1 MRKQPPSSRQD
12 DFDNF
17 LYSVVREVDG
27 VPLTVLSAL
36 ARNNLDPW
44 SVAEELTRLPRN
56 TAAARL
62 GEMLSSQPNQPG
74 DSPSNDLAMIQLL
87 AKLPEASTVR
97 RQEMSP
103 AWQLLLSSV
112 GKLKALFHVER
123 PPGRGK
129 H

>member
-1 MRKQPPSSRQD
+1 MRQFPSSRQSE
-12 DFDNF
+12 FDNF

-36 ARNNLDPW
+36 ARKGLDPW
-44 SVAEELTRLPRN
+44 DTAEELTRLSRN
-56 TAAARL
+56 TAVARL
-62 GEMLSSQPNQPG
+62 GELLSCQPSQAG
-74 DSPSNDLAMIQLL
+74 ESPSNDLATIQLL

-103 AWQLLLSSV
+103 AWQSLLRSV
-112 GKLKALFHVER
+112 AKLKAHFHVER

-129 H
+129 Q